1 MIVTKVGTS
10 GISLSGGQKQ
20 RLALARAVYARKK
33 VVILDDIFSGL
44 DADTEER
51 IFVRLFS
58 RQGLFRQLGTTVL
71 LVTHAVHR
79 LSYADHVIAMT
90 AEGSIAEQGTFE
102 QLKESKGYVAM
113 LEADYKAEK
122 SKEDD
127 SEHEKPANVVHAA
140 LIEEEEE
147 QLVQEEN
154 TELHIAQED
163 LTRQT
168 GDLSL
173 YWYYLRSVHWAS
185 SAFWATCFVMYG
197 VANKLGE
204 YVVNLWSEATEKE
217 GNGANALYLGIYG
230 TLTMITMVSFLGGGY
245 HYILYFT
252 PKSAKTLHAR
262 LLAAVMNAPLSFFT
276 SVDIGTTTN
285 R

>member
-1 MIVTKVGTS
+1 M
-10 GISLSGGQKQ
+10 
-20 RLALARAVYARKK
+20 ALARAVYARKN
-33 VVILDDIFSGL
+33 VVLLDDIFSGL

-58 RQGLFRQLGTTVL
+58 HQGLLRKLGTTVL

-79 LSYADHVIAMT
+79 LSYADHIVAMT
-90 AEGSIAEQGTFE
+90 AEGSVAEQGTFE
-102 QLKESKGYVAM
+102 QLKTSEGYVAM
-113 LEADYKAEK
+113 LEAEYKAGK
-122 SKEDD
+122 SKEGGI
-127 SEHEKPANVVHAA
+127 EQEKPANAVYATLV
-140 LIEEEEE
+140 EEEEE

-185 SAFWATCFVMYG
+185 SALWATCFIIYG
-197 VANKLGE
+197 VAIKLGE
-204 YVVNLWSEATEKE
+204 YIVNLWSEAAGNE
-217 GNGANALYLGIYG
+217 GNGANGLYLGIYG
-230 TLTMITMVSFLGGGY
+230 LLTMITMVGLVGGGY
-245 HYILYFT
+245 HYILYFA
-252 PKSAKTLHAR
+252 PRSAKALHAR
-262 LLAAVMNAPLSFFT
+262 LLTAVMSAPLSFFT